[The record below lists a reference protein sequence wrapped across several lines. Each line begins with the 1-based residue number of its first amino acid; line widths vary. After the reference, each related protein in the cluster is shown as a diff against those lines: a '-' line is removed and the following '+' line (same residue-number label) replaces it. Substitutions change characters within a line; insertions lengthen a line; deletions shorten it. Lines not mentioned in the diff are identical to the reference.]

1 MANQKEIKEAL
12 DGLWGRYGNTLE
24 LLLDTLDKLE
34 EKPKEIIKE
43 VEKIVEVE
51 ADMDID
57 LSTPQHIAK
66 LEQEVL
72 GRTQQ
77 NEKA

>member
-1 MANQKEIKEAL
+1 ML
-12 DGLWGRYGNTLE
+12 SRLGRDFFERSTLTVARE
-24 LLLDTLDKLE
+24 LLGKVFVYENTERLSG
-34 EKPKEIIKE
+34 
-43 VEKIVEVE
+43 KIVEVE

>member
-24 LLLDTLDKLE
+24 LLLDTLDKLD
-34 EKPKEIIKE
+34 EKPKEVEKI

-51 ADMDID
+51 ADIDID
-57 LSTPQHIAK
+57 LSTPPRIAE
-66 LEQEVL
+66 LEQLVL
-72 GRTQQ
+72 GRTPR
-77 NEKA
+77 NEG